1 MVKMSP
7 FDVTLLNG
15 DNLLHIW
22 FYNVS
27 FDFGGGGGGGVG
39 VGGVAGRSC
48 WGGFFSVFS
57 ILKFVLS

>member
-1 MVKMSP
+1 MP
-7 FDVTLLNG
+7 HFDATLSDCG
-15 DNLLHIW
+15 NLLHIW